1 MATVQDTTR
10 ANTPTGTS
18 TANPQDTRHKEEER
32 QRTQGLGAQ
41 VRDHAQETGAK
52 MRDAADD
59 IGTHMR
65 DKVQEL
71 STQAQQL
78 GTQVQET
85 ASEYYEQGR
94 ETLQEWNQ
102 SLEAQI
108 RQKPLQSLLV
118 VGGIGFLLGLLWRR
132 H

>member
-1 MATVQDTTR
+1 
-10 ANTPTGTS
+10 
-18 TANPQDTRHKEEER
+18 
-32 QRTQGLGAQ
+32 
-41 VRDHAQETGAK
+41 

-85 ASEYYEQGR
+85 ASEYYDQGR

-108 RQKPLQSLLV
+108 RQKPLQSLLI
-118 VGGIGFLLGLLWRR
+118 VGGIGFVLGLLWRR
-132 H
+132 N